1 MNIFGR
7 KKKQEE
13 PAPTQPVAA
22 SAPTTNQAARDRNNA
37 NRGSSVNNIT
47 IPPRTNSTGATPNA
61 ASGPVN
67 QHGPSTPNAA
77 NTGNS
82 PRNNNNLELQ
92 LQQQLVQQ
100 QQQQQF
106 YLQQQQ
112 AQQLQFQQQQQQQQ
126 QQHADTASLNSAM
139 LPQQQAQQ
147 STQTSGTY
155 NGDQLVSQPI
165 QYPSYHE
172 QQTQGGSA
180 GVNEPPH
187 EGGYAGGA
195 MQEDQQS
202 LPQDS
207 NGHPDGYYGQQPS
220 FENGSGT
227 LNSGPL
233 VLPGD
238 TANSNSSNG
247 GSNAA
252 NGLPND
258 FDDINN
264 NNNAGASSGEP
275 SQGSGELVLST
286 DVRKLQEE
294 VLSWQKSQ
302 EVSQAKVGQLR
313 QTLTQKSQ
321 ENRELHQSLTQV
333 TQDRLMLQE
342 LVHKREKE
350 MDDLRSKY
358 LSDVRQIRATDDDH
372 STIEQRIRMLQAAI
386 LQFTKSSAGDRAANL
401 NQDEAQQL
409 VKKKYKFGN
418 TQPYIL
424 NMFLEKFIM
433 DSLLEDVFHGPFYV
447 GFSLAPEY
455 SAMYK
460 WMIENSFTDQA
471 VRFRQQVCFMSAKSP
486 VAQAH
491 AQEEAVRIAKI
502 FEVKLEKLYNNWTG
516 YQKILDLVT
525 KAIELSLTMR
535 SQNAEI
541 QAVVIPGDTDFDPE
555 RMVPAHKSKDGGK
568 VKVCVMPCFV
578 DTNGV
583 VVGKAKVFC
592 G

>member
-13 PAPTQPVAA
+13 PAPAQPAAA
-22 SAPTTNQAARDRNNA
+22 SAPTPSQAARDRNNP

-47 IPPRTNSTGATPNA
+47 IPPRTNSTGAAPNA
-61 ASGPVN
+61 ASGPTN
-67 QHGPSTPNAA
+67 QHGPTTPNAA
-77 NTGNS
+77 NSGNS
-82 PRNNNNLELQ
+82 PRNNNLEQ
-92 LQQQLVQQ
+92 LQQQLA

-112 AQQLQFQQQQQQQQ
+112 VQQLQFQQQQQQQQ
-126 QQHADTASLNSAM
+126 QHADTTSLNSTM
-139 LPQQQAQQ
+139 LPQQQSQQ
-147 STQTSGTY
+147 PTQTSGAY
-155 NGDQLVSQPI
+155 NGDQLVSQSIP
-165 QYPSYHE
+165 YPSYHE

-187 EGGYAGGA
+187 EGGYAGA
-195 MQEDQQS
+195 AQEDQQ
-202 LPQDS
+202 PVAQDS
-207 NGHPDGYYGQQPS
+207 NGLPDGYYGQQPS

-227 LNSGPL
+227 LSSGPL

-238 TANSNSSNG
+238 TANSSNSSNG
-247 GSNAA
+247 GTNAA

-258 FDDINN
+258 FDDING
-264 NNNAGASSGEP
+264 NNAGASNGEP

-372 STIEQRIRMLQAAI
+372 GTIEQRIRMLQAAI

-447 GFSLAPEY
+447 GFSLASEY
-455 SAMYK
+455 GVMYK
-460 WMIENSFTDQA
+460 WMMENNFADQA

-486 VAQAH
+486 VAQTH
-491 AQEEAVRIAKI
+491 AQEEAVRIAKK

-516 YQKILDLVT
+516 YQKVT
-525 KAIELSLTMR
+525 NETSVWMNVDNLIASTM
-535 SQNAEI
+535 QL
-541 QAVVIPGDTDFDPE
+541 
-555 RMVPAHKSKDGGK
+555 
-568 VKVCVMPCFV
+568 
-578 DTNGV
+578 
-583 VVGKAKVFC
+583 
-592 G
+592 